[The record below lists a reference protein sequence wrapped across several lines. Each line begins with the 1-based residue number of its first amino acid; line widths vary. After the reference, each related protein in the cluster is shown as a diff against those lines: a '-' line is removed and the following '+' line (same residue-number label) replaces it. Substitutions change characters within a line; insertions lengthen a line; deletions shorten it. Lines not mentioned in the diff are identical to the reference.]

1 MKPSAFR
8 PLPGTHR
15 ALPVTGAASPLVTL
29 VASSSPAALNANTDT
44 VQLQAD
50 GADIRITFDGTNPTA
65 SVGYLLRQTDVPLLV
80 SRGEADAAKV
90 IAPSGAAT
98 LQLSEYGT

>member
-15 ALPVTGAASPLVTL
+15 ALPVTGAASSLVTL
-29 VASSSPAALNANTDT
+29 VAASAVPAFKTTADT

-65 SVGYLLRQTDVPLLV
+65 AVGYLLRQTDVPLLV
-80 SRGEADAAKV
+80 SRSEADAAKV
-90 IAPSGAAT
+90 LAPSGAAT
-98 LQLSEYGT
+98 LQLSEYGN